1 MSNESENKMSNE
13 RIDLTQFER
22 ILNGPWSL
30 VDGNEVL
37 VCPTEECLGWCEC
50 GKGVPTKG
58 RWIWQYIIGADI
70 DTGRDLVMATVEQT
84 IDEVMG
90 WDNDGNYNIPPKE
103 EGIAYATAKAVQ
115 MLPDLITELK
125 RCYEELDSL
134 PTRWQMSEIHNYTK
148 WLETVESYFLADG
161 SFNQD
166 ADFVRKCAVNEQYG
180 YRIEVIDGV
189 ETVVHESEYPASE

>member
-1 MSNESENKMSNE
+1 MSNK

-58 RWIWQYIIGADI
+58 RWRWQYIIGADI
-70 DTGRDLVMATVEQT
+70 DTGRDLVMAAVEQT

-115 MLPDLITELK
+115 MLPNLITELK
-125 RCYEELDSL
+125 RCYEELDR
-134 PTRWQMSEIHNYTK
+134 PKVTIDDWDKEGPCVTVY
-148 WLETVESYFLADG
+148 LEG
-161 SFNQD
+161 
-166 ADFVRKCAVNEQYG
+166 K
-180 YRIEVIDGV
+180 
-189 ETVVHESEYPASE
+189 EYVGILREYDASE